1 MRMSFPNGEHA
12 DVALDQGEISIGSA
26 PDDGIRIGGA
36 GLAAQH
42 GVLRVDAQRGILLR
56 LAPGS
61 GGAHVN
67 ARPVREFA
75 MLRLGDVVSVGGV
88 QLAILPDDAR
98 NIQREL
104 PAPVA
109 PPGADTTQRAA
120 ASRVV
125 LRGTAGA
132 YHGRTFSL
140 QDPLVIGR
148 GAGAGVRLDEAAL
161 ADEHARLEQLP
172 DRVLLR
178 DLGGRDGAVVNG
190 VAVRSAV
197 LHPGDQIAFAQH
209 RFVLEAPGLPPRGS
223 DLFAPAPRVGMHTT
237 QAMPAVQ
244 VPVTPPSESVPA
256 TQDGDSRFNYGWLL
270 LAAAVIALAL
280 VAILVY
286 APR

>member
-26 PDDGIRIGGA
+26 PDDGVRVAGA
-36 GLAAQH
+36 GMAARH

-75 MLRLGDVVSVGGV
+75 ILRLGDVVSLGGV
-88 QLAILPDDAR
+88 QLAIGPDDER
-98 NIQREL
+98 TIQRDL
-104 PAPVA
+104 PAPA
-109 PPGADTTQRAA
+109 TPSIDPTHRAA

-148 GAGAGVRLDEAAL
+148 GASADVRLDEPGL
-161 ADEHARLEQLP
+161 ADEHARLEQLS

-178 DLGGRDGAVVNG
+178 DLGARDGTVVNG
-190 VAVRSAV
+190 VALRSAV
-197 LHPGDQIAFAQH
+197 LHPGDQIVFAQH

-223 DLFAPAPRVGMHTT
+223 TVFAPAPRSGMGTT
-237 QAMPAVQ
+237 QTLQAVQ
-244 VPVTPPSESVPA
+244 APVAASKTDVAPIGE
-256 TQDGDSRFNYGWLL
+256 SRFNYGWLL
-270 LAAAVIALAL
+270 LAAAAIALAL